1 MTPQEKT
8 PPAVATSPP
17 KAKHR
22 VYYLNAQTVWFLV
35 RDTFDGWLN
44 DKAPTLGAALAYYTI
59 FAVAPLLIIVIAVA
73 SLGFGQ
79 EAAQGQII
87 AQIEDLVGE
96 NGAKAV
102 QAMLDSARQQQ
113 SGIVATMFGILTL
126 IVGSTGVFV
135 QLQDSLNTIWKVA
148 PKPGRW
154 MRGMLQVRLVS
165 FFMVVAIG
173 FLLLVS
179 LVLSAALAAL
189 GKSFHYVLPFPE
201 FVLHGLNFVVSF
213 GVITLMFAMIYK
225 VLPDAKIAWNDV
237 WIGAAVTSL
246 LFSVGKFLIG
256 LYLGKSGVASAY
268 GAAGSLVI
276 ILVWVYYSTQIVLL
290 GAEFTA
296 VYATRFGSRIVPAEH
311 AVALQE
317 PLCPPD
323 AKAREPEKM
332 RSA

>member
-1 MTPQEKT
+1 MPQQQNM
-8 PPAVATSPP
+8 PPSPATSPP

-22 VYYLNAQTVWFLV
+22 VYYLTAKTIWFLV

-102 QAMLDSARQQQ
+102 QAMLDSARQNET
-113 SGIVATMFGILTL
+113 GMVATIIGVITL

-135 QLQDSLNTIWKVA
+135 QLQDSLNIIWKVA
-148 PKPGRW
+148 PKPGHW
-154 MRGMLQVRLVS
+154 MRGILQVRLVS
-165 FFMVVAIG
+165 FVMVVAIG

-189 GKSFHYVLPFPE
+189 GKSFHYVLPLPE
-201 FVLHGLNFVVSF
+201 FVLHALNLVVSF
-213 GVITLMFAMIYK
+213 CVITLLFAMIYK
-225 VLPDAKIAWNDV
+225 VLPDAKISWNDV

-311 AVALQE
+311 AVSVQE
-317 PLCPPD
+317 QLCPRE
-323 AKAREPEKM
+323 AGAREPEKM
-332 RSA
+332 QSA

>member
-1 MTPQEKT
+1 MTPQKET
-8 PPAVATSPP
+8 APSTVTSPP

-22 VYYLNAQTVWFLV
+22 IRQINAKTIWFLV
-35 RDTFDGWLN
+35 RDTFDAWLN

-59 FAVAPLLIIVIAVA
+59 FALAPLLIIVIAVA

-79 EAAQGQII
+79 EAAQEQII
-87 AQIEDLVGE
+87 AQIESLVGD

-102 QAMLDSARQQQ
+102 QAMLESAREPQ
-113 SGIVATMFGILTL
+113 SGMVASIIGVITL
-126 IVGSTGVFV
+126 IVASTGVFA

-148 PKPGRW
+148 AKPGRW
-154 MRGMLQVRLVS
+154 MQGMLQVRLLS
-165 FFMVVAIG
+165 FFMVVAVG

-179 LVLSAALAAL
+179 LVLSAGLAAL
-189 GKSFHYVLPFPE
+189 GNSFHYILPLPE
-201 FVLHGLNFVVSF
+201 FVLHALNFLVSF
-213 GVITLMFAMIYK
+213 AVITLLFAMIYK
-225 VLPDAKIAWNDV
+225 VLPDAKIAWSDV

-276 ILVWVYYSTQIVLL
+276 ILVWVYYSAQILL
-290 GAEFTA
+290 FGAEFTA

-317 PLCPPD
+317 QVCSPD
-323 AKAREPEKM
+323 TKPREPEKM